1 MPVVT
6 SKKGKI
12 GIAVFVIAVAGSIWF
27 SGLHEALT
35 PERIKEEREVL
46 HAFVEQNY
54 VLSVLSFILLT
65 VSTAFF
71 VPGAIALVLA
81 AGFFFGAI
89 PGALFSVTGL
99 TLGAVS
105 AFLAARY
112 VLGDWI
118 QEKYRVPLAAFN
130 QEMQNHGHYYL
141 LTLRIVPVVPF
152 FLVNILAGLT
162 KISLKNFT
170 ASTSIGLLPASVVY
184 SFAGRKLGSI
194 NSPRDVLSPGV
205 VAALLLLAVLALF
218 PVLLKNL
225 RRIRN
230 KDRPKRL
237 D

>member
-1 MPVVT
+1 MT

-12 GIAVFVIAVAGSIWF
+12 GIAVLVVAVAAGLWF

-35 PERIKEEREVL
+35 PERIKEKREVL
-46 HAFVEQNY
+46 HAFVQENY

-99 TLGAVS
+99 TIGAVS

-112 VLGDWI
+112 VLGNWI
-118 QEKYRVPLAAFN
+118 QEKYRVPLASFN

-170 ASTSIGLLPASVVY
+170 ASTSIGLLPASFVY

-194 NSPRDVLSPGV
+194 NGPRDVLSPGV
-205 VAALLLLAVLALF
+205 IAALLLLAALVLF

-225 RRIRN
+225 RRIRK
-230 KDRPKRL
+230 KDRRNRL